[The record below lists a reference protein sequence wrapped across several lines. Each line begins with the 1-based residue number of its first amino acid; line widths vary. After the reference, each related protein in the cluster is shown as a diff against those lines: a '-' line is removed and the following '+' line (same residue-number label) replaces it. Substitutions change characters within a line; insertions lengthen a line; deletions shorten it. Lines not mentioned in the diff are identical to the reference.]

1 MKFEIPKP
9 LKVEHEELH
18 TELTEVIKA
27 GGAIGEAGK
36 EVARVL
42 HSHFLKEEEYALPP
56 LGLLSVLAQGQIT
69 PEMIEVLKMTDRLK
83 AELPEMLKEHRVIVE
98 ALAALTDAAKKENK
112 LKFVHF
118 AEKLTLHAKTEEEVL
133 YPAALLV
140 GEYIKMKI

>member
-1 MKFEIPKP
+1 
-9 LKVEHEELH
+9 
-18 TELTEVIKA
+18 
-27 GGAIGEAGK
+27 
-36 EVARVL
+36 
-42 HSHFLKEEEYALPP
+42 
-56 LGLLSVLAQGQIT
+56 
-69 PEMIEVLKMTDRLK
+69 MIEVLKMTDRLK